1 MEIETAIRVH
11 LHGIIS
17 TIIIEKIYNLDSI
30 CVCAVFDR
38 FIFSLSVLI
47 IISFAW
53 LAFWTLINGGHAPLI
68 DIP

>member
-17 TIIIEKIYNLDSI
+17 TIIIEKIYNLDSM

-47 IISFAW
+47 IISFA
-53 LAFWTLINGGHAPLI
+53 
-68 DIP
+68 

>member
-1 MEIETAIRVH
+1 MSSFCNVPFFRLDDLLMEIETAIRVH

-47 IISFAW
+47 IISFA
-53 LAFWTLINGGHAPLI
+53 
-68 DIP
+68 